1 VSEVEIVVSDKYVSR
16 GGFGAAK
23 KGVKELNSEI
33 KDLGKTSKDTER
45 SFASMSGSLAT
56 SSGSAGSKAAS
67 SLKDSFG
74 KGISGVGDL
83 LGDVF
88 SKPNPYVYAGAAV
101 LGTLAGGAAAGAF
114 TTALGAGIVG
124 IGVVAA
130 AKTGE
135 VRLEFQK
142 LKQDLGSEMRTISE
156 PFQQSLIDIANS
168 ARTQFGRIKPILAD
182 AFKDAAPTVSN
193 FGDSVARAFARM
205 GPAIKPLTD
214 AFNAVLADLGPRLP
228 GLVSRIAESF
238 AELADS
244 VKESPEALGDLID
257 VLGTF
262 VVWVTDT
269 VRILNEGYSAVRS
282 FFEAIAGVD
291 TIAGKATAASE
302 GMNKLGSSTDTAGAA
317 GRRYEAALSDLADAE
332 DDTTKKGHALLAM
345 LDIMAGRTPDYT
357 DSLARAADS
366 VDSLGINF
374 KNAEDRAKGF
384 GQTLLDQAG
393 AFDVTNEN
401 GRELYDQV
409 RDLETEFA
417 NMAAAVSNGQ
427 GSREQFISD
436 TNRMRERLNETWRQA
451 GLNAE
456 QIDRLNYKYSLTP
469 SQIMTSLE
477 LLGVNTAQGMID
489 GFIRMNNGR
498 TISIYTSVLGS
509 GGLASAGRLA
519 TGGISSTAH
528 AATGGARGGDTII
541 NEQGPENVRLPN
553 GSTVINAGTTRRLEQ
568 QMFGN
573 GMGMGNGPMQV
584 VIELDGKQIAVAM
597 IDPLKAQTR
606 KRGGSPEVFG

>member
-1 VSEVEIVVSDKYVSR
+1 MSEVEIVVSDKYVAR

-33 KDLGKTSKDTER
+33 KDLGRTSKDTEK
-45 SFASMSGSLAT
+45 SFASMSGSLAS
-56 SSGSAGSKAAS
+56 SSGSAGSKAGSA
-67 SLKDSFG
+67 LKDSFG
-74 KGISGVGDL
+74 KGISGVGSL

-124 IGVVAA
+124 IGVMAA

-135 VRLEFQK
+135 VRQEFTK
-142 LKQDLGSEMRTISE
+142 LKQDVGTELRTISE

-168 ARTQFGRIKPILAD
+168 ARTQFGKIKPVLAD
-182 AFKDAAPTVSN
+182 AFKDAAPTVTN
-193 FGDSVARAFARM
+193 FGDSVARAFARF

-214 AFNAVLADLGPRLP
+214 AFSAVLDDLGPRLP
-228 GLVSRIAESF
+228 GLVSRISDAF
-238 AELADS
+238 IRLADS
-244 VKESPEALGDLID
+244 VEESPEALGDLIE
-257 VLGTF
+257 VMGTF
-262 VVWVTDT
+262 IGWGIDT
-269 VRILNEGYSAVRS
+269 IRVLNEGYDAVRG
-282 FFEAIAGVD
+282 FFESIAGVD
-291 TIAGKATAASE
+291 TIAGKATAASD
-302 GMNKLGSSTDTAGAA
+302 GMNKLGDSTDTAGAA
-317 GRRYEAALSDLADAE
+317 GRRYEEALNDLADAE
-332 DDTTKKGHALLAM
+332 DDTTRKGQALLAM

-366 VDSLGINF
+366 ISSLGINF
-374 KNAEDRAKGF
+374 KDADDKAKGF
-384 GQTLLDQAG
+384 GKTLLDQSG

-401 GRELYDQV
+401 GRELYNQV

-427 GSREQFISD
+427 GSREQFIAD

-451 GLNAE
+451 GLNAQ
-456 QIDRLNYKYSLTP
+456 QIDMLNYKYSLTP
-469 SQIMTSLE
+469 SQISTSLY
-477 LLGVNTAQGMID
+477 LAGVNTAQGVID
-489 GFIRMNNGR
+489 NFIRMNNGR
-498 TISIYTSVLGS
+498 TVQIYTSVLGS

-568 QMFGN
+568 QMFDG
-573 GMGMGNGPMQV
+573 GFGGGPV
-584 VIELDGKQIAVAM
+584 VIEWVGGPTDALGRAIYQYVQKNMRV
-597 IDPLKAQTR
+597 
-606 KRGGSPEVFG
+606 RGASGVIK